1 MLAALLTAYI
11 AVFIADVDVGNKTE
25 FVLNF
30 IPMLRQIVVITSRYF
45 RFLVYRAFDKLLFKL
60 RSIN

>member
-30 IPMLRQIVVITSRYF
+30 IPMLRQIVGRLKII
-45 RFLVYRAFDKLLFKL
+45 
-60 RSIN
+60 SIIRKHRKTNHAPEFE